1 MKTKEN
7 RKTKSQSRQTEP
19 LGDLPLPTKQAEEA
33 KAGTGSHGTGGG
45 GGAGK
50 VSFQDLHFT
59 TK

>member
-1 MKTKEN
+1 MSAKED
-7 RKTKSQSRQTEP
+7 RKTSIQYKQTKSLE
-19 LGDLPLPTKQAEEA
+19 DLELPIEQAEEA
-33 KAGTGSHGTGGG
+33 KAGTGSHAGG